1 MLSSLQMCYMHLL
14 NATPRTYTFTV
25 GRRSAGRRAAVLLPG
40 RVAQVPL
47 PHLLRRRP
55 HQPRPVGLQHRG
67 QARMW

>member
-1 MLSSLQMCYMHLL
+1 MLSSLQMCYMH
-14 NATPRTYTFTV
+14 PYSHMHTFTV